1 MTMME
6 EGLDIDRIM
15 LGLGFSKERDAIG
28 DGYNKEFI
36 LCNSDCVGCEYRMS
50 FGIRICKN
58 GSCNA
63 VGIMYKPLVHD
74 SELRREK
81 DGSMNDQPHSRIF
94 ILNVERDG
102 IESAVY
108 DCAYTL
114 AQVMT
119 AMDFRQLSGTDFID
133 FSDCSREEIMGEL
146 EKQSCTKIH
155 SQFHGSNWG
164 TSGEF

>member
-1 MTMME
+1 MTTME

-28 DGYNKEFI
+28 DGYNKEVVV
-36 LCNSDCVGCEYRMS
+36 CNSDCVGCEYRMS

-94 ILNVERDG
+94 ILNVERG
-102 IESAVY
+102 SIESAVY
-108 DCAYTL
+108 DCAYTI

-133 FSDCSREEIMGEL
+133 FSDCSREGIMDEL
-146 EKQSCTKIH
+146 KRQSCTKIH
-155 SQFHGSNWG
+155 AQFHGSNWG